1 MDRLEIQ
8 LKLFELIVGPEG
20 SGKKSKRPEWQRNIL
35 IPCNLCRVGVVD
47 LVGVVVLVGIFDAV
61 PHLFC

>member
-1 MDRLEIQ
+1 MHELHNGQ
-8 LKLFELIVGPEG
+8 LDVSAI
-20 SGKKSKRPEWQRNIL
+20 SGTKRYWKKSKRPEWQRNKL

-47 LVGVVVLVGIFDAV
+47 LVGVFDAV